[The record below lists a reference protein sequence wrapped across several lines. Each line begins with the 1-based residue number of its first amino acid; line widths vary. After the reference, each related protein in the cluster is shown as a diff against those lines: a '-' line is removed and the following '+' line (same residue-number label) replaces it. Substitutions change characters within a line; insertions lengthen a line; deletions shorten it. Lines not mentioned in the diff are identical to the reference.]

1 MSNSSSSSSSSTS
14 TCDYGEE
21 LDTLQCLLQQEAR
34 YYTKQDFRASQ
45 MTAMKEVQGQYPAQ
59 KLDPIDSSCRTKMC
73 AWFQQIC
80 NFCQYDDDE
89 AFVIIENALSYLDRY
104 VVTPKGSVALLD
116 RNYYQGTA
124 ITCLYMATKIH
135 AHAAISS
142 SDMSQITRFVYTT
155 EQIEEME
162 YHILQS
168 LNWHV
173 NPPTVSVFVA
183 EYMKLLIQQLVQ
195 SQAVHATD
203 DASVVSMLQA
213 VKELVHTN
221 TMTAFGNETFIAVPA
236 SVMAYT
242 AIVNA
247 VQMLVPRP
255 EFHGPLT
262 AIRALIVT
270 TVKQDVDKWNGPRLS
285 SVLPFAAVPVLSSP
299 TMVQTKYFAS
309 AVVVSPTSTTAAAA
323 AITIS

>member
-1 MSNSSSSSSSSTS
+1 MSNSSSCTS
-14 TCDYGEE
+14 HYGEE
-21 LDTLQCLLQQEAR
+21 LDTLQSLLQQEAK
-34 YYTKQDFRASQ
+34 YYTKQDFHACQ
-45 MTAMKEVQGQYPAQ
+45 IHAMKEVQGQYPTQ
-59 KLDPIDSSCRTKMC
+59 KFDPIDASCRTKMC
-73 AWFQQIC
+73 SWFQQIC
-80 NFCQYDDDE
+80 NFCRYDDDE
-89 AFVIIENALSYLDRY
+89 TLVIIENALNYMDRY

-116 RNYYQGTA
+116 RNYYQGMA

-142 SDMSQITRFVYTT
+142 SDMSQITRFAYTT

-162 YHILQS
+162 YHILQA

-183 EYMKLLIQQLVQ
+183 EYMKILIQQLVQ
-195 SQAVHATD
+195 SHAVNATD
-203 DASVVSMLQA
+203 DASIVSMLQA

-221 TMTAFGNETFIAVPA
+221 TMTAFSDETFVTVPA

-242 AIVNA
+242 AIFNA
-247 VQMLVPRP
+247 VQMLVPRQ

-262 AIRALIVT
+262 AIRALVVT
-270 TVKQDVDKWNGPRLS
+270 TVQDVDKLNHTNVSAMHFFQQLLYPL
-285 SVLPFAAVPVLSSP
+285 AATPVPSSP
-299 TMVQTKYFAS
+299 KIVPTKCCIS
-309 AVVVSPTSTTAAAA
+309 VSPTTTAA